1 MTERKGVNGAGE
13 SLRIDKWL
21 WRARFFKSRS
31 LATTVVAAGRMRV
44 NRQRIAKPHY
54 QLRPGDVLTFPHGP
68 HIRVIEVLS
77 IGTRRGPAPEARTL
91 YNDLD
96 PPDLRKR
103 DEQPVQ
109 SGTAERER
117 GAGRPTKKDRRATDR
132 LRR

>member
-1 MTERKGVNGAGE
+1 MTERTGLNGAGE

-44 NRQRIAKPHY
+44 NRQPIAKPHY
-54 QLRPGDVLTFPHGP
+54 QVRPGDVLTFPHGP
-68 HIRVIEVLS
+68 YIRVIEVLS
-77 IGTRRGPAPEARTL
+77 IGTRRGPPPEARTL

-96 PPDLRKR
+96 PPDRRKR
-103 DEQPVQ
+103 DEGPVH
-109 SGTAERER
+109 SAPAGRDR
-117 GAGRPTKKDRRATDR
+117 GAGRPTKKDRRAIDH